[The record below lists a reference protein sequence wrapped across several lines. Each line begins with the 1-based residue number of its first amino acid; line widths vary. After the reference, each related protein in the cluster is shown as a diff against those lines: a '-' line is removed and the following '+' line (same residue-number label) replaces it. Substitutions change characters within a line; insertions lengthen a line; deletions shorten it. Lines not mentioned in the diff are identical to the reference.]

1 MFYCNF
7 IVGSCLQTF
16 LVNSLH
22 ILANLYLPARVYYFQ
37 FSLTYFTMFKSIL
50 HSSTITEQ
58 NVKKSLQILSAW
70 IWAERIIWKHF
81 YCSKMFDVALPS
93 TCTPHEKLFFILDV
107 ADDMF
112 LFRCNGLN
120 LVPLA
125 FVYAPRHQTKENQ
138 LTNKTSTKKRHI
150 WHQI

>member
-16 LVNSLH
+16 LVNLLH

-58 NVKKSLQILSAW
+58 NVKKKSADSVRLNMGW
-70 IWAERIIWKHF
+70 ENHMKTLLLF
-81 YCSKMFDVALPS
+81 KDVWCCITIDLHSPWEA
-93 TCTPHEKLFFILDV
+93 FFILDV

-120 LVPLA
+120 FVPLV